1 MGVRGGVFVQGAN
14 SPEHAAHEQQ
24 VRGYEGGVEQ
34 GGTVGAHAG
43 QEGACAA
50 TPILRGPAQPQPA
63 QVGAGPF
70 PEAQRRDQLRG
81 QG

>member
-1 MGVRGGVFVQGAN
+1 MGVQGGVLCEAS

-24 VRGYEGGVEQ
+24 VRGHEGGVEQ

-50 TPILRGPAQPQPA
+50 APVL
-63 QVGAGPF
+63 
-70 PEAQRRDQLRG
+70 
-81 QG
+81 